1 MALKSIN
8 PTNGIELATFKELSV
23 SEIDDK
29 LGLAAST
36 FPLWKQKTYAE
47 RGKIIANAAKILL
60 SERDKWGEL
69 ITLEMGKTLA
79 SAIAEVEKCALTCNF
94 YAENASAFLSDE
106 KIAAETYSYIRYLPL
121 GVILAIMPWNFPF
134 WQAFRFIAPTLMAGN
149 TCVLKHA
156 SNVPQCAL
164 ALEEILVRAGAPIG
178 TFQTLLIGSDKVAPV
193 IQDTRIAAVTL
204 TGSEGAGA
212 RVASV
217 AGTSLKKCVLELGGN
232 DPFIVLPSANLDLAI
247 SAAVKSRM
255 MANGQSCVCAKRF
268 IVHSDIYDKFEREFT
283 KSVQALRIGDPM
295 LPNTDIGPLATA
307 DAVDTVEQQ
316 VNRSLTAGARL
327 VAGGKRINK
336 VGNFY
341 MPTVLADIPLTAPVY
356 AEEVF
361 APVAM
366 LFKVNSFDEA
376 IELANNTPFGL
387 GSSVWTE
394 DIQERDRAIA
404 ELDAGQTFVNSIVAS
419 DPRLPFGGIK
429 LSGYGRELGTLG
441 IREFTNIKTVSIA
454 KNGC

>member
-8 PTNGIELATFKELSV
+8 PTNGTEFAIFKELSAA
-23 SEIDDK
+23 EIDGK

-36 FPLWKQKTYAE
+36 FSLWKQKTYAE
-47 RGKIIANAAKILL
+47 RGKIISNAAKILL
-60 SERDKWGEL
+60 SEKDKWGEL

-79 SAIAEVEKCALTCNF
+79 SAKAEVEKCALTCNF

-106 KIAAETYSYIRYLPL
+106 KIVTETNSYVRYLPL

-164 ALEEILVRAGAPIG
+164 ALEEILVRAGAPVG
-178 TFQTLLIGSDKVAPV
+178 TFQTLLISSDRVAPV
-193 IQDTRIAAVTL
+193 IQDPRIAAVTL

-232 DPFIVLPSANLDLAI
+232 DPFIVLPSAKLDRAVP
-247 SAAVKSRM
+247 AAVKSRM

-268 IVHSDIYDKFEREFT
+268 IVHSAIYDKFEREFT
-283 KSVQALRIGDPM
+283 KGVQALRIGDPM
-295 LPNTDIGPLATA
+295 LANTDIGPLATA

-316 VNRSLTAGARL
+316 VNRSIAAGARL
-327 VAGGKRINK
+327 VAGGKRIDQ

-341 MPTVLADIPLTAPVY
+341 MPTVLADIPLSAPVY

-366 LFKVNSFDEA
+366 LFKVNSLDEA
-376 IELANNTPFGL
+376 IDLANNTPFGL
-387 GSSVWTE
+387 GSSIWTE
-394 DIQERDRAIA
+394 DAQERDRAVT

-429 LSGYGRELGTLG
+429 LSGYGRELGALG

-454 KNGC
+454 RDGW